1 MSRALVEAMH
11 RLAAAPG
18 GFHNPQGEQAA
29 RPEKLI
35 RQRFA
40 ELKHG
45 IGAPSTGAP
54 AQPNHEKAQM
64 RQEASAMD
72 MTGKQ
77 YRDYI
82 KKIRRGE
89 RAAT

>member
-1 MSRALVEAMH
+1 VSRALVEEMH

-35 RQRFA
+35 RHRFA
-40 ELKHG
+40 ELKRG
-45 IGAPSTGAP
+45 IGAPLTGMP
-54 AQPNHEKAQM
+54 AQPNPEKAQM
-64 RQEASAMD
+64 RREAVALD

-77 YRDYI
+77 YRKYLKEVR
-82 KKIRRGE
+82 KK
-89 RAAT
+89 